1 MRLRP
6 GFIAALC
13 ALPFALIPTSAASQ
27 TSAAEILEAAL
38 AHHEARTSGIE
49 NYTIVQN
56 AMGMESTIY
65 FERETVN
72 GRTVFR
78 PRRMSVGGQSMPVDD
93 DEAGSPHEMLATA
106 VEHVKL
112 EGTETVQGRTTHVL
126 AIDDLSEV
134 PGFAPL
140 PEDAGDMELRRAT
153 LYLDAADH
161 VIRRM
166 VMEGTATVDGATQP
180 LTMDIQ
186 LEDYRDV
193 EGLLHPFR
201 TVMKMTGPA
210 PNMSAADIE
219 QARRSFEE
227 MKASMAKMSDAER
240 KMMEGMIQP
249 QMERLEKMLSGG
261 GMEFVVEVTDLRVNT
276 GPPGAR

>member
-6 GFIAALC
+6 APIAALC
-13 ALPFALIPTSAASQ
+13 ALPFVLVPTSAASQ
-27 TSAAEILEAAL
+27 TSAAEMLEAAL
-38 AHHEARTSGIE
+38 AHHESRTSGIE

-56 AMGMESTIY
+56 VMGMESTIY
-65 FERETVN
+65 YERETVN

-78 PRRMSVGGQSMPVDD
+78 PRHMTVGGQSMPVDNE
-93 DEAGSPHEMLATA
+93 EAGTPHEMLASA
-106 VEHVKL
+106 VEHAKL

-126 AIDDLSEV
+126 AIDDLSAV
-134 PGFAPL
+134 PGLAPL
-140 PEDAGDMELRRAT
+140 PEEAGDMELRRAT

-161 VIRRM
+161 VVRKM
-166 VMEGTATVDGATQP
+166 MMEGTTTVDGRTQP
-180 LTMDIQ
+180 ITMEVQ
-186 LEDYRDV
+186 LEDYRDI

-201 TVMKMTGPA
+201 SVMKMTGPA
-210 PNMSAADIE
+210 PGMSPADIE

-227 MKASMAKMSDAER
+227 MKAAMAKMSDAER
-240 KMMEGMIQP
+240 KMMEGMMKP